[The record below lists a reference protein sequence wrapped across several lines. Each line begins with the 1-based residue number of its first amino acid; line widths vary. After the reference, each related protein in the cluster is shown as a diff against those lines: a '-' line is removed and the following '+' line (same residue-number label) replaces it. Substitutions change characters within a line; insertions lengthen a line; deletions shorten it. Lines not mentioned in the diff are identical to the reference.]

1 MKPHHI
7 YVFTVYSDGS
17 LGTRRLFAAVGMYD
31 GKTQALGAPNGIKV
45 DTHGNVYIGSTDGVQ
60 GKPKNP
66 KLHSEYKT
74 LNYSWRRR

>member
-17 LGTRRLFAAVGMYD
+17 LGSRRLFAAVGVYD
-31 GKTQALGAPNGIKV
+31 GKTQALGVPNGIKL

-60 GKPKNP
+60 GIP
-66 KLHSEYKT
+66 
-74 LNYSWRRR
+74 